1 MSYSNPALN
10 WQPTATIET
19 LIRRNQIIQQVRQFF
34 ADRCI
39 LEVQTP
45 TLSHFAITDLHLS
58 TFKTTFFA
66 PQQSTNGTELAL
78 ITSPEYHMKRLIASG
93 SGPIFQI
100 CHCFRNQEE
109 IGVHHNPEF
118 TMLEWYRV
126 HFDMMQLI
134 NEVDDLLQT
143 ILDCEPADKITYQS
157 IFQKYVQLDP
167 LTCSVEELSEKITEL
182 ELGFDCTN
190 CDSDTLQQVLFSLY
204 IQPKLGLERP
214 LAMYH
219 FPASQAALAE
229 ISMEDHRIAN
239 RFEFFYQG
247 IELANGFQE
256 LTDVEEQ
263 KARFEQDNEKR
274 KALHLPEETIDP
286 YLLEALPMMPSCSGV
301 ALGLDRLILIAL
313 RLSSIKEVMSFNLEN
328 C

>member
-1 MSYSNPALN
+1 MNYSNTLN

-19 LIRRNQIIQQVRQFF
+19 LIRRNQIIQKVRQFF
-34 ADRCI
+34 TERCI

-45 TLSHFAITDLHLS
+45 TLSNFAITDLHLS
-58 TFKTTFFA
+58 SFKTTFFA
-66 PQQSTNGTELAL
+66 TAQANSGTEMAL

-93 SGPIFQI
+93 SGPIYQI
-100 CHCFRNQEE
+100 CHCFRNQEQ

-134 NEVDDLLQT
+134 NEVDDLLQA
-143 ILDCEPADKITYQS
+143 ILDCESADKMSYQS
-157 IFQKYVQLDP
+157 IFQKYAQLDP
-167 LTCSVEELSEKITEL
+167 LTCSLEELSDKIAEL
-182 ELGFDCTN
+182 ELGFDCA
-190 CDSDTLQQVLFSLY
+190 DSDADTLQQIIFSLH

-214 LAMYH
+214 LVMYH

-229 ISMEDHRIAN
+229 ISIEDHRVAN

-263 KARFEQDNEKR
+263 KERFELDNLKR
-274 KALHLPEETIDP
+274 KESNLPQETIDP
-286 YLLEALPMMPSCSGV
+286 YLLDALPMMPNCSGV

-313 RLSSIKEVMSFNLEN
+313 RLSSLKEVMSFNLEN